1 MRLTRKWPEGAAVA
15 ASRDIDTV
23 SHKKHRSACIRINQC
38 FLYFLRNLCI
48 DVLRK
53 VPNLMF
59 SLLFP
64 YEYVDSVFAI
74 DYKKLLQKG
83 YKGIIFDIDMTLVPH
98 GADSTKEIDELF
110 KTIHKLGLKTLLL
123 TNNSEERVKRFIKNI
138 DTLYLYDAQKPDPEW
153 YLKAVEMMGM
163 QKSETVYIGDQIFI
177 DIYGANKCGIA
188 NILVKYVTAEVETK
202 IGIRRNL
209 EKIILAL
216 YRITKIYQHRLG
228 DICKTET

>member
-1 MRLTRKWPEGAAVA
+1 MLISPSKIAATQGNKEVFRVKAVLFLEEGFVM
-15 ASRDIDTV
+15 
-23 SHKKHRSACIRINQC
+23 
-38 FLYFLRNLCI
+38 L
-48 DVLRK
+48 
-53 VPNLMF
+53 

-64 YEYVDSVFAI
+64 YEYVDSVFSI

-98 GADSTKEIDELF
+98 GADSTEEIDELF
-110 KTIHKLGLKTLLL
+110 KAIHAAGLKTLLL

-138 DTLYLYDAQKPDPEW
+138 DTLYLCDAQKPNPDC
-153 YLKAVEMMGM
+153 YLKAVEMMEIR
-163 QKSETVYIGDQIFI
+163 KNETLFIGDQIFI

-188 NILVKYVTAEVETK
+188 NILVKYVTAEIETK

-209 EKIILAL
+209 EKIILKI

-228 DICKTET
+228 DIQKTEC

>member
-1 MRLTRKWPEGAAVA
+1 
-15 ASRDIDTV
+15 
-23 SHKKHRSACIRINQC
+23 
-38 FLYFLRNLCI
+38 
-48 DVLRK
+48 
-53 VPNLMF
+53 MF
-59 SLLFP
+59 GLLFP

-110 KTIHKLGLKTLLL
+110 ETIHRMGLKTILL

-138 DTLYLYDAQKPDPEW
+138 DTLYLCDAQKPDPEW
-153 YLKAVEMMGM
+153 YLKAVEMLEM
-163 QKSETVYIGDQIFI
+163 QKNETVFIGDQIFI

-216 YRITKIYQHRLG
+216 YKITKIYQHRLG
-228 DICKTET
+228 DIHKTEAI